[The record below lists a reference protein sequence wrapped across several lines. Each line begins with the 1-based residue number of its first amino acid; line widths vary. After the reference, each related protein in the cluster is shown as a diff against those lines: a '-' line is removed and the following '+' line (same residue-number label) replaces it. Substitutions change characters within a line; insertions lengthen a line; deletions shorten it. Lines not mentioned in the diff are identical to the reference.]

1 VTPNETDMDFNSY
14 QKEALRTDRVPARD
28 GADDAA
34 SLIVPMLG
42 LAGETGQLLSE
53 YKKHLRDGESHR
65 LFKQRVSEELGDLLW
80 YIANVA
86 KKFDLTLSDI
96 AAANVAKVKGRWAA
110 GRAEPLSFDA
120 ELPEGERLPRK
131 FEVELIDVEGDAR
144 QCVRVVISGKL
155 FGGVLTDNAYDPDG
169 YRFHDVFHF
178 AYAAVLGWS
187 PVARALLGRKRKSRP
202 LLDEVED
209 GGRAAVIEEGV
220 AALAF
225 DYARRHTMLEG
236 VAALDFQLLRT
247 IKDMTSHLEVSQR
260 TTGEWEQA
268 ILQGFRAWRAVLA
281 ARGGRIAVNLDARR
295 IEYLGQSTGLDLG
308 RCGCVVASTQR

>member
-1 VTPNETDMDFNSY
+1 MDFDRY
-14 QKEALRTDRVPARD
+14 QKEAMRTDRVPAH
-28 GADDAA
+28 GCSDDIL

-53 YKKHLRDGESHR
+53 YKKHLRDGEAHQ
-65 LFKQRVSEELGDLLW
+65 LFKERVSEELGDLLW

-86 KKFDLTLSDI
+86 SKFDLGLDEVAI
-96 AAANVAKVKGRWAA
+96 ANLAKVKARWATE
-110 GRAEPLSFDA
+110 RSESLCFDGM
-120 ELPEGERLPRK
+120 LPEGERLPRR
-131 FEVELIDVEGDAR
+131 FEVELVDVQGEDR
-144 QCVRVVISGKL
+144 QRVRVTINGVP
-155 FGGVLTDNAYDPDG
+155 FGGEMTDNAYDPDG

-187 PVARALLGRKRKSRP
+187 PITRALLRRKRKNRP

-225 DYARRHTMLEG
+225 DYARRHHMLDG
-236 VAALDFQLLRT
+236 VSVLDFQLLRT
-247 IKDMTSHLEVSQR
+247 IKDMTSHLEVKQC

-268 ILQGFRAWRAVLA
+268 ILQGFKVWRAVLA
-281 ARGGRIAVNLDARR
+281 ASGGRIAVDLDQRH
-295 IEYLGQSTGLDLG
+295 IDYLGPPGTDQ
-308 RCGCVVASTQR
+308 QRSEPSP

>member
-1 VTPNETDMDFNSY
+1 MDFNSY

-28 GADDAA
+28 GADDAP

-53 YKKHLRDGESHR
+53 YKKHLRDGEAHR
-65 LFKQRVSEELGDLLW
+65 LFKERVCEELGDLLW

-86 KKFDLTLSDI
+86 SKFDLSLSDI
-96 AAANVAKVKGRWAA
+96 AVANLAKVRQRWAA
-110 GRAEPLSFDA
+110 ERTEPLSFDA
-120 ELPEGERLPRK
+120 ELPEGERLPRR

-144 QCVRVVISGKL
+144 ERVRVLIDGKP
-155 FGGVLTDNAYDPDG
+155 FGAELTDNAYDPDG
-169 YRFHDVFHF
+169 YRFHDAFHF
-178 AYAAVLGWS
+178 GYAAVLGWS
-187 PVARALLGRKRKSRP
+187 PVTRALLRRKRKSRP

-225 DYARRHTMLEG
+225 DYARRHRYLEG
-236 VAALDFQLLRT
+236 VAVLDFQLLRT
-247 IKDMTSHLEVSQR
+247 IKDMTSHLEVRQC

-268 ILQGFRAWRAVLA
+268 ILQGFQVWRAVLA
-281 ARGGRIAVNLDARR
+281 ARGGRIDTDLDARR
-295 IEYLGQSTGLDLG
+295 ITFLGPPGGQS
-308 RCGCVVASTQR
+308 REEPSA